1 MLKFLLAT
9 AIFLGGY
16 SAIAQPSWI
25 SASQVVAQAQ
35 DTDAKVTQVKV
46 TGELNDY
53 DFAVTI
59 DSPDT
64 GCDRY
69 ADWWEVITP
78 EGELLYRRVLLHSHV
93 DEQPFERSGGPVAIE
108 PGQEV
113 IVRVHT
119 SSDGYSKFARR
130 GTAVSGFTAVT
141 LAEDFA
147 NNLESVEPLPQNC
160 AF

>member
-9 AIFLGGY
+9 AILWGGY
-16 SAIAQPSWI
+16 SAIAKPSWI
-25 SASQVVAQAQ
+25 STSQVVAQAE
-35 DTDAKVTQVKV
+35 DTDAKVTQVEV
-46 TGELNDY
+46 TPEPNNY
-53 DFAVTI
+53 TFAVTI

-78 EGELLYRRVLLHSHV
+78 QGELLYRRVLLHSHV

-113 IVRVHT
+113 IVRVHM
-119 SSDGYSKFARR
+119 SS
-130 GTAVSGFTAVT
+130 
-141 LAEDFA
+141 
-147 NNLESVEPLPQNC
+147 N
-160 AF
+160 